1 LRSETIAISGG
12 EGIYDG
18 LGIHP
23 EYFNDYYGVYWP
35 ALDDLNFY
43 KNLILYDEL
52 SYALS
57 FHQEKLKSFLDNGGN
72 FLMHGYYL
80 ISQMEDP
87 IPPHMKDYA
96 DFINSYLQV
105 HYLDETD
112 QVTGLKGQTG
122 DVITDGLNFDLKIE
136 QDGYLPGVLETIA
149 SAIPI
154 LFYPD
159 GQVAGVRIDGPY
171 KMVILAFYLNDIES
185 LEVRK
190 KLLQRILDWFEQE

>member
-1 LRSETIAISGG
+1 MASLEKEQLI
-12 EGIYDG
+12 
-18 LGIHP
+18 P
-23 EYFNDYYGVYWP
+23 FNITLFDYYMFSG
-35 ALDDLNFY
+35 
-43 KNLILYDEL
+43 DEL

-87 IPPHMKDYA
+87 IPPHMKDHA
-96 DFINSYLQV
+96 DFINSYLHV
-105 HYLDETD
+105 RYLNETN

-136 QDGYLPGVLETIA
+136 QDGYLPGVLEPIA

-154 LFYPD
+154 LYYPD
-159 GQVAGVRIDGPY
+159 GQVAGVRIDGPNR
-171 KMVILAFYLNDIES
+171 KVILAFYLNDIES
-185 LEVRK
+185 VEVRK
-190 KLLQRILDWFEQE
+190 KLHHGILVWFDKE